1 MFNSHIP
8 TEIHLKFSLC
18 DFCKIINRRTT
29 ITFGSLTDKLLR
41 IITFWGN
48 VSILALALA
57 AQDAHRPP
65 ACVRNHSFS
74 RCSACQIFLSA
85 DFSHFFILSIW
96 FSMHCFY
103 VSPQNQLS
111 FGDKLGW
118 SWVFQL
124 QRRDSSQT
132 DSHADERRE
141 TRGKREKKKK
151 TTVLWCQYVSYRRRL
166 PLLFK
171 YINVRRHDSK
181 QTFKSEV
188 RWQEII

>member
-8 TEIHLKFSLC
+8 TEIHLNFSLC

-141 TRGKREKKKK
+141 ERERKRKRQQCCDVSTSHIGDGFHYYSNTSMWGA
-151 TTVLWCQYVSYRRRL
+151 TTPNK
-166 PLLFK
+166 PLNLK
-171 YINVRRHDSK
+171 WDGRK
-181 QTFKSEV
+181 
-188 RWQEII
+188 